1 MSSLYVIW
9 QDPQPQSRMWIPVA
23 KLEHKDNLFILSYT
37 KGANHKNFSGLPRMQ
52 SKDKTYVSE
61 DIFPFLSNRILS
73 SRRPEYHSMLEWTDM
88 NNDDFDLFRFLGV
101 TSGSKK
107 TDNFRVILA
116 PERNGSDIYSFNFFV
131 SGHRYMEPVQDESL
145 MLTPGEKIDYEFE
158 RTNSHDSLAVALFHG
173 GRKIGYFPK
182 YLNEDIWVLT
192 DILNSERKPLPKI
205 KTIKFNADAP
215 EQYKILCEFKSV
227 WPESFKPFSSQDY
240 QPIVSS

>member
-52 SKDKTYVSE
+52 SKDKTYFSE

-88 NNDDFDLFRFLGV
+88 NSDDFDLFRFLGV
-101 TSGSKK
+101 TSGSKT

-173 GRKIGYFPK
+173 ERKIGCFPK

-205 KTIKFNADAP
+205 TTIKFNADAP